1 MPLNN
6 PIILSVE
13 REWVEAGDISTVL
26 QTLESMEQNDWL
38 MVARNSISFITH
50 GYDDD
55 PRELYDI
62 PEVRGWFQRLFAA
75 YPGLF
80 YWLDMDSNMF
90 VLIGLLLFSPTRVAG
105 NVGLSN
111 EDLQQY
117 MVAGFTG
124 LNQFCDKHGLSA
136 GPTNK
141 MVVRRL
147 IREKV

>member
-1 MPLNN
+1 MMPLNN

-90 VLIGLLLFSPTRVAG
+90 VLIGLLLFSPTRPFPPC
-105 NVGLSN
+105 S
-111 EDLQQY
+111 
-117 MVAGFTG
+117 
-124 LNQFCDKHGLSA
+124 
-136 GPTNK
+136 
-141 MVVRRL
+141 
-147 IREKV
+147 